1 MKLSGHN
8 KVLVHQIFEA
18 AELIGF
24 ETRNKYEI
32 LDEKLQRIGYAAEQ
46 EKGIFGFFMRQFL
59 GHWRTFTVYFF
70 DMQRQTV
77 FVAKHPFRFFFQRLE
92 VTDGRGSYIGAL
104 QQRFSIFSKKFDV
117 LNRYNQVIMKMSS
130 PIWRIWTF
138 PFYNHGNEVARVE
151 KKWSGVL
158 SEAFTDKDKFL
169 VNFGDKRLGEDLRQL
184 ILASSVF
191 IDLQYFEKK
200 GSGGGGGSLLNVFD

>member
-1 MKLSGHN
+1 MRLTEHN

-32 LDEKLQRIGYAAEQ
+32 LDENLKRIAYAAEQ
-46 EKGIFGFFMRQFL
+46 QKGFFGFFMRQFL
-59 GHWRTFTVYFF
+59 GHWRTFTVHFF
-70 DMQRQTV
+70 NMQRRTTII
-77 FVAKHPFRFFFQRLE
+77 AHHPFRIFFQRLE
-92 VTDGRGSYIGAL
+92 VRDGNGNFIGAL

-117 LNRYNQVIMKMSS
+117 HNGKNQVIMKMSS
-130 PIWRIWTF
+130 PIWKFWTF
-138 PFYNHGNEVARVE
+138 PFYNHGNELARVE
-151 KKWSGVL
+151 KKWSGIL

-169 VNFGDKRLGEDLRQL
+169 VTFGSKRLGEDLRQL
-184 ILASSVF
+184 ILAASVF

-200 GSGGGGGSLLNVFD
+200 AGKGGNPLMNIMD